1 MSPQEITEI
10 AMKIAKGDNESFAG
24 IVDEYKGFVFNFAN
38 QMSGSRELAQ
48 DLTQEIFLR
57 AFSQL
62 SKYKP
67 DFPFKSWLGR
77 VAYTTTLNYLRK
89 KRETIAIESLAQ
101 ESPFEVKD
109 DTHQTPEDALLE
121 KVTKESISKA
131 ISTLKPDLRAVVV
144 LCGIQGVEISQAAA
158 MLGIPEG
165 TVKSRFSRAKE
176 DMKQAILRTFTPK
189 GV

>member
-10 AMKIAKGDNESFAG
+10 AMKISKGDHESFAG
-24 IVDEYKGFVFNFAN
+24 IVEEYKGFVYNFSN
-38 QMSGSRELAQ
+38 QMSGSKELAL

-101 ESPFEVKD
+101 ETPFEVGDDKD
-109 DTHQTPEDALLE
+109 TPEEVLLE
-121 KVTKESISKA
+121 KVTKESVTNA
-131 ISTLKPDLRAVVV
+131 IKMLKPELRAVVI
-144 LCGIQGVEISQAAA
+144 LCGIECVDTASAAS

-165 TVKSRFSRAKE
+165 TVKSRFWRAKE
-176 DMKQAILRTFTPK
+176 EMRQIILRTFAGK

>member
-10 AMKIAKGDNESFAG
+10 AMKITKGDNESFAG
-24 IVDEYKGFVFNFAN
+24 IVEEYKGFVFNFAN
-38 QMSGSRELAQ
+38 QMSGSRDLAQ

-109 DTHQTPEDALLE
+109 DTQTPEDALME
-121 KVTKESISKA
+121 KVTKESVSKA
-131 ISTLKPDLRAVVV
+131 IAMLKPDLRAVVV
-144 LCGIQGVEISQAAA
+144 LCGIQGVEISHAAA
-158 MLGIPEG
+158 MLDIPEG
-165 TVKSRFSRAKE
+165 TVKSRFSRAKD
-176 DMKQAILRTFTPK
+176 DMKQIILRTFTPK